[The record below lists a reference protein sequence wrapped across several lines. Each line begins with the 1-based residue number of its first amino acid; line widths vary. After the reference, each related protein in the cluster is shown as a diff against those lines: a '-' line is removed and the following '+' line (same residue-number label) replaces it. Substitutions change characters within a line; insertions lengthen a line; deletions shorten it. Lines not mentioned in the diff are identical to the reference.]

1 MIVLET
7 MARIA
12 ESEMQEKR
20 GKQSGH
26 CRILTRRFLS
36 SARELMCDD
45 RQETRAGENEEQ
57 REGRS

>member
-20 GKQSGH
+20 GKQSEH
-26 CRILTRRFLS
+26 CRTLMRRFLS

-45 RQETRAGENEEQ
+45 RQETRTGENEE
-57 REGRS
+57 

>member
-20 GKQSGH
+20 GKQSEH
-26 CRILTRRFLS
+26 CRILMRRFLS
-36 SARELMCDD
+36 SALELTRDD
-45 RQETRAGENEEQ
+45 RQETRAGESEEQ